1 MSFLITKYLK
11 LVQHISYM
19 KNTVVFLDAGFLS
32 KLSKYMGNG
41 SYIKFNI
48 KEFSKK
54 IAKKKNLFCTD
65 IYYYTAPPFQSTPP
79 SFEEKKRKE
88 SYDSFLKKINSDK
101 MITVREGRVQKIK
114 TSNSTIE
121 YKQKGVDTLLTMDL
135 MLVPLKNEIKTIILV
150 ACDSDF
156 VPVIQ
161 SLQKL
166 GIKII
171 LYTYFEKSRSSKFST
186 SNELIQ
192 CVNQY
197 HLIEKEDFVKLE
209 KS

>member
-1 MSFLITKYLK
+1 
-11 LVQHISYM
+11 M

-32 KLSKYMGNG
+32 KLSKHMGNG
-41 SYIKFNI
+41 SYIKFNL

-54 IAKKKNLFCTD
+54 IARKRNLFCTD
-65 IYYYTAPPFQSTPP
+65 IFYYTAPPFQSTPP
-79 SFEEKKRKE
+79 SFEEKKRKV

-114 TSNSTIE
+114 NSNSTIE

-161 SLQKL
+161 NLQKL

-171 LYTYFEKSRSSKFST
+171 LYTYFEKSRASKFST

-209 KS
+209 KVRLIE